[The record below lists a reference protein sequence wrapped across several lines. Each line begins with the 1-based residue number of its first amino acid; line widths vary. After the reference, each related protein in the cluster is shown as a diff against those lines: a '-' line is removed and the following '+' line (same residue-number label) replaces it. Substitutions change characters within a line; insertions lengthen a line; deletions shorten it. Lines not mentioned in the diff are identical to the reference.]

1 MMRDRYIM
9 NTGMMLRLLVVF
21 LSVVFFAQTTNAQ
34 SSRRDINVKDINRL
48 LDDWHGAAAVGDS
61 SYFDYFDEDSYYL
74 GTDCKEVW
82 TLQQFKDYAMPSFRR
97 GSAWS
102 FKKKKR
108 HVFLGKYGHYAWVDE
123 TLDTW
128 MGLCRGTGVLEKLDD
143 RWVIKHYS
151 LSVLVSNEIIYD
163 YVKMLDKD
171 N

>member
-1 MMRDRYIM
+1 MKHIFKIAQ
-9 NTGMMLRLLVVF
+9 GCIPKLLVV
-21 LSVVFFAQTTNAQ
+21 LISVIFFVKVTDAQ
-34 SSRRDINVKDINRL
+34 SSRRDIGVKEINKL
-48 LDDWHGAAAVGDS
+48 LNDWHGAAAVGDS

-82 TLQQFKDYAMPSFRR
+82 NLQEFKDYAMPSFRG

-108 HVFLGKYGHYAWVDE
+108 HIFLGKYHHYAWVDE

-151 LSVLVSNEIIYD
+151 LTVLIPNEIIID
-163 YVKMLDKD
+163 YVKMLNKD